1 MEQINST
8 PHDEEK
14 GITPEIEVMQSEHQ
28 GSDKH
33 NHGDIKLTGTID
45 LIKWAYAE
53 FRRKQENLLPIVG
66 INLLVTALYASLTFA
81 GPVFFFVM
89 PLAVIVL
96 IVTQVITSYAML
108 NIVINESPLNWKEA
122 LKKGS
127 RNIPAMLWIGVITMF
142 ILFGGYVLLF
152 IPGIYF
158 LINIMFGQ
166 IAFIDKG
173 LRGVRALAYS
183 KHIVTGSFFAI
194 LGRFILMALM
204 MFGVILV
211 IGFISLIIGLPLSF
225 FMPNASAFISQL
237 LNAVA
242 GSILG
247 ALFSIALVKIYRE
260 LSISRDSTF
269 NSSKKPIY
277 KMMIIAGLGW
287 LIIPIILIGLF
298 ASIVGSGAG
307 ENFYKQM
314 IEKGMMKGRMMN
326 PEMMQ
331 QFKDQAGSDIPGY
344 EDIFNAQGEVDE
356 VKLNQLMQKYLDEA
370 NKVQ

>member
-14 GITPEIEVMQSEHQ
+14 GITSEIEVIKSEHQ

-33 NHGDIKLTGTID
+33 NHGDIKLTGTIN

-53 FRRKQENLLPIVG
+53 FRRKKDRLLPIIG
-66 INLLVTALYASLTFA
+66 INLLITAIYTSLTFA
-81 GPVFFFVM
+81 GPVFFFIM
-89 PLAVIVL
+89 PLAVILL
-96 IVTQVITSYAML
+96 IITQVITSYAML
-108 NIVINESPLNWKEA
+108 DIVIKDSALNWKDE

-127 RNIPAMLWIGVITMF
+127 RNIPSLLWIGAITMF

-173 LRGVRALAYS
+173 FRGITALAYS
-183 KHIVTGSFFAI
+183 KHIATGSFFAI
-194 LGRFILMALM
+194 LGRFLLMALM

-211 IGFISLIIGLPLSF
+211 IGFISLIIGLPFSF

-237 LNAVA
+237 LNAIA
-242 GSILG
+242 GSIIG
-247 ALFSIALVKIYRE
+247 VLFSIALVKIYRE
-260 LSISRDSTF
+260 LSTSRDSTF
-269 NSSKKPIY
+269 NNSKKPIY

-287 LIIPIILIGLF
+287 LIIPIILIGIF
-298 ASIVGSGAG
+298 ASIIGSGAG
-307 ENFYKQM
+307 EGFYKQM

-331 QFKDQAGSDIPGY
+331 QFKDQTGSDIPGY

-356 VKLNQLMQKYLDEA
+356 AKLNELMQKYLDEA
-370 NKVQ
+370 NKTQ